1 MIREAI
7 QLLVD
12 RKDLPFEL
20 AQQSMR
26 EIMAGEATPAQIG
39 AFLASMR
46 MKGETVDEIT
56 ALALVMR
63 ENALRINPHVSG
75 RTVDTCGTGGD
86 RLKTFN
92 VSTAAAFVACGA
104 GVPIAKHGNR
114 SVTSKCGSADVL
126 EAVGVNLNA
135 SPLIVQKAIEQVGIG
150 FMFAP
155 SFHPAMKNAIIPRR
169 EIGVRTVF
177 NILGPLTN
185 PANASCQVLGV
196 YDASLVDSLA
206 KVLQKLETEEALV
219 VHGVDGL
226 DEISTIGRT
235 KLAWLKDGEIASKE
249 ISPEDLNLKQ
259 ARPNEISGF
268 DVEQSAKLFVNILNG
283 TEGRNSTR
291 LQMVLA
297 NAAAAI
303 VVGGKADDLISGIST
318 AQDSIMKGKPYD
330 KLRQLIEFTNGDIS
344 KLERV
349 ELQNA

>member
-7 QLLVD
+7 QLVVD
-12 RKDLPFEL
+12 RKDLSFEL

-26 EIMAGEATPAQIG
+26 ELMAGEATSAQIG
-39 AFLASMR
+39 AFLTSLR

-56 ALALVMR
+56 AFALVMR
-63 ENALRINPHVSG
+63 ENAVRINPHVNG

-92 VSTAAAFVACGA
+92 VSTAAALVSSGA
-104 GVPIAKHGNR
+104 GVAIAKHGNR

-135 SPLIVQKAIEQVGIG
+135 PPSVVQKAIEQVGIG

-155 SFHPAMKNAIIPRR
+155 AFHPAMKNAIVPRR

-185 PANASCQVLGV
+185 PANANAQVLGV
-196 YDASLVDSLA
+196 YDPNLVDPMA
-206 KVLQKLETEEALV
+206 KVLQKLGSEEAIV
-219 VHGVDGL
+219 VHGMDGL
-226 DEISTIGRT
+226 DEISTVGKT
-235 KLAWLKDGEIASKE
+235 KLAWLKDGQIASKE
-249 ISPEDLNLKQ
+249 ITPQDLNLKL
-259 ARPNEISGF
+259 ARPNEISGY
-268 DVEQSAKLFVNILNG
+268 DVDQSARLLINILNG
-283 TEGRNSTR
+283 TEDKNSTR

-303 VVGGKADDLISGIST
+303 LVGGKADDLAYGVETARESISS
-318 AQDSIMKGKPYD
+318 GKAYE
-330 KLRQLIEFTNGDIS
+330 KLKLLIECTNGDAS
-344 KLERV
+344 KLERI
-349 ELQNA
+349 ESQNA